1 MSYFLCYIDAIVKK
15 MAKFFAFASPK
26 WHIIVAINVPIW
38 YNMLMEVMP

>member
-1 MSYFLCYIDAIVKK
+1 
-15 MAKFFAFASPK
+15 MAKYVTFTSPK